1 MDRFPLAPHLFFL
14 LAGGTVAAALL
25 AVTLWVVQ
33 LEEDKVR
40 EERRVQAVS
49 QLSTVRARLEGI
61 VNSTLFLTRGLV
73 AHVAARGDIG
83 TDEFNDLVRE
93 LMSHSRH
100 IRNIG
105 LARDNVISHMYP
117 LAGNEAAL
125 GMRYL
130 DNVAQRPA
138 VLRAM
143 ESRRTVLAGP
153 VDLVQGGRGFINRT
167 PIFLTPPDGR
177 SGSGAYWGMASIV
190 IDSDTLLRDAGLLE
204 TTSWLVFALR
214 GKDGLGE
221 AGEVFLGDAAIFGR
235 NPVLLEVTLPEGYWQ
250 LAAMPRDGWELPLVY
265 TPVML
270 LGGLLL
276 AMLMGTL
283 VYTLLRDR
291 YRLRLAR
298 DEAEHAN
305 RAKSTFLATMSHEI
319 RTPLNGILGMAR
331 LLEHSTLD
339 TQQQECVE
347 AIASS
352 GRVLNNLLGDVLD
365 LSRIEA
371 GKLELEP
378 ADFELHRLVDG
389 LFVLLAP
396 QAAAKQLQ
404 FITEV
409 ADDVPHRLHGDVNR
423 LHQILLNLLN
433 NAIKFTSA
441 GRVVLLVRCL
451 ALEGD
456 AVRLEFAVSDTG
468 IGIAPEMQLRL
479 FRAFEQADSSIT
491 RRFGGT
497 GLGLAIC
504 KHLTEAMG
512 GNIALESRPG
522 AGSTFRVVLPLRLGS
537 DAPAPAV
544 PPLHSARLHV
554 LLAEDQEINRKV
566 AAGLLRQQGC
576 RVSFA
581 ANGREALEALHSDD
595 FDVVLMD
602 VQMPEMDG
610 IEAAQR
616 IRQLPDRRKAQIPI
630 IALTAHVMQ
639 EDVER
644 FLAAG
649 MNAVVEKPLD
659 MARMNQELVRLLA
672 HRKRDQ

>member
-1 MDRFPLAPHLFFL
+1 MDRFPVAPHALFL
-14 LAGGTVAAALL
+14 GAGATVAALLFALTAWL
-25 AVTLWVVQ
+25 VQ

-83 TDEFNDLVRE
+83 SNEFNDLARE
-93 LMSHSRH
+93 LMTHSRH

-105 LARDNVISHMYP
+105 LARDNVISHIYP
-117 LAGNEAAL
+117 LEGNERAIGL
-125 GMRYL
+125 RYL
-130 DNVAQRPA
+130 DTPAQRPA
-138 VLRAM
+138 VLRAI

-153 VDLVQGGRGFINRT
+153 VTLVQGGRGFINRT
-167 PIFLTPPDGR
+167 PIFLAPAPGQ
-177 SGSGAYWGMASIV
+177 SGPGAYWGMASIV
-190 IDSDTLLRDAGLLE
+190 IDADTLLRDAGLME
-204 TTSWLVFALR
+204 SDSWLLFALR
-214 GKDGLGE
+214 GSDGLGE
-221 AGEVFLGDAAIFGR
+221 AGEVFLGDAELFAR
-235 NPVLLEVTLPEGYWQ
+235 NPVVLEVTLPEGYWQ
-250 LAAMPRDGWELPLVY
+250 LAALPRDGWEPQLAY
-265 TPVML
+265 TPVMRL
-270 LGGLLL
+270 VGLLL
-276 AMLMGTL
+276 GLLLGML

-291 YRLRLAR
+291 HRLDLAKE
-298 DEAEHAN
+298 EAERAN

-331 LLEHSTLD
+331 LLEQSALD
-339 TQQQECVE
+339 ETQRECVD

-371 GKLELEP
+371 GKLELKA
-378 ADFELHRLVDG
+378 ADFDLRQLVDG

-409 ADDVPHRLHGDVNR
+409 ADDVPQRLRGDVNR

-433 NAIKFTSA
+433 NAIKFTGR

-451 ALEGD
+451 ALEG
-456 AVRLEFAVSDTG
+456 AQARLEFAVSDTG
-468 IGIAPEMQLRL
+468 IGIAPEMQQRL

-504 KHLTEAMG
+504 KHLVEAMG
-512 GNIALESRPG
+512 GSIALESHAGR
-522 AGSTFRVVLPLRLGS
+522 GSTFRAVLPLPLAA
-537 DAPAPAV
+537 DEPAPAPSPMPA
-544 PPLHSARLHV
+544 ARLHV

-566 AAGLLRQQGC
+566 AAGLLQQQGC
-576 RVSFA
+576 RVTFA
-581 ANGREALEALHSDD
+581 ANGREALEALHGDD

-616 IRQLPDRRKAQIPI
+616 IRRLPDQRKAQIPI

-639 EDVER
+639 DDVER

-649 MNAVVEKPLD
+649 MNAIVEKPLD
-659 MARMNQELVRLLA
+659 MDRLNEELARLPAR
-672 HRKRDQ
+672 HGDQ

>member
-1 MDRFPLAPHLFFL
+1 MERFSLKPYLLSL
-14 LAGGTVAAALL
+14 LAGYLVAASLF
-25 AVTLWVVQ
+25 AVTLWVVY
-33 LEEDKVR
+33 LEEDKAR
-40 EERRVQAVS
+40 EELRAQAVA

-61 VNSTLFLTRGLV
+61 INSTLFLTRGLV

-83 TDEFNDLVRE
+83 SEEFSGLAHE

-105 LARDNVISHMYP
+105 LARNNVISHMYP
-117 LAGNEAAL
+117 LPGNASAL
-125 GMRYL
+125 GLRYL
-130 DNVAQRPA
+130 DMPAQRGP

-143 ESRRTVLAGP
+143 DSRRTVLAGP
-153 VDLVQGGRGFINRT
+153 VELVQGGQGLINRT
-167 PIFLTPPDGR
+167 PIFLTPPQGP
-177 SGSGAYWGMASIV
+177 SGSGDYWGMASIV
-190 IDSDTLLRDAGLLE
+190 IDSETLLRDAGLRE
-204 TTSWLVFALR
+204 SNSWLVFALR

-221 AGEVFLGDAAIFGR
+221 AGAVFLGDAALFER
-235 NPVLLEVTLPEGYWQ
+235 NPVLLDVTLPEGYWQ
-250 LAAMPRDGWELPLVY
+250 LAAMPRAGWEPHLPHIPAMV
-265 TPVML
+265 

-276 AMLMGTL
+276 SLLLGAL
-283 VYTLLRDR
+283 VYALLRDR
-291 YRLRLAR
+291 YRLRVAR
-298 DEAEHAN
+298 DAAERAN

-331 LLEHSTLD
+331 LLEHSALD
-339 TQQQECVE
+339 AQQQECVD
-347 AIASS
+347 AITSS

-371 GKLELEP
+371 GKLELET
-378 ADFELHRLVDG
+378 ADFDLHSLVDS

-404 FITEV
+404 FVTEV
-409 ADDVPHRLHGDVNR
+409 ADDVPHRLHGDLNR
-423 LHQILLNLLN
+423 LQQILLNLLN
-433 NAIKFTSA
+433 NAIKFTA
-441 GRVVLLVRCL
+441 TGRVTLLVRCL
-451 ALEGD
+451 ALEGEL
-456 AVRLEFAVSDTG
+456 VRMEFAVADTG
-468 IGIAPEMQLRL
+468 IGIAPEMQQRL

-504 KHLTEAMG
+504 KHLAEAMG
-512 GNIALESRPG
+512 GSIALESRPD
-522 AGSTFRVVLPLRLGS
+522 AGSTFRVVLPLHLGA
-537 DAPAPAV
+537 DEAAPVV
-544 PPLHSARLHV
+544 PPASSARLHV

-566 AAGLLRQQGC
+566 AAGLLQQQGC

-581 ANGREALEALHSDD
+581 ANGREALEALHGDD

-616 IRQLPDRRKAQIPI
+616 IRQLPDRHKAQIPI
-630 IALTAHVMQ
+630 VALTAHVMQ

-649 MNAVVEKPLD
+649 MNAIVEKPLD
-659 MARMNQELVRLLA
+659 MDKLNQELARLLA
-672 HRKRDQ
+672 GSGTAQ

>member
-1 MDRFPLAPHLFFL
+1 MERFRFTPYLLFS
-14 LAGGTVAAALL
+14 LAGAAVAAALL
-25 AVTLWVVQ
+25 LVTLWLVQ

-40 EERRVQAVS
+40 EERRAQAVS

-61 VNSTLFLTRGLV
+61 VNSTLYLTRGLV
-73 AHVAARGDIG
+73 AHIAARGDIG
-83 TDEFNDLVRE
+83 NAEFDDLARE

-105 LARDNVISHMYP
+105 LARGNVISHMYP
-117 LAGNEAAL
+117 LQGNEGAL
-125 GMRYL
+125 GLRYL
-130 DNVAQRPA
+130 DTPAQRPA

-167 PIFLTPPDGR
+167 PIYLTPPQGQ

-190 IDSDTLLRDAGLLE
+190 IDADSLLRDAGLQDD
-204 TTSWLVFALR
+204 SWLVFALR
-214 GKDGLGE
+214 GKDGLG
-221 AGEVFLGDAAIFGR
+221 ASGEVFLGDAALFER
-235 NPVLLEVTLPEGYWQ
+235 DPVVLEILLPEGYWQ
-250 LAAMPRDGWELPLVY
+250 LAAIPHDGWEPPLAYV
-265 TPVML
+265 PVML
-270 LGGLLL
+270 LGGLLVAAL
-276 AMLMGTL
+276 LGML

-298 DEAEHAN
+298 DEAERAN

-319 RTPLNGILGMAR
+319 RTPLNGILGMASLLSHSR
-331 LLEHSTLD
+331 LDE
-339 TQQQECVE
+339 QQQEFVE

-352 GRVLNNLLGDVLD
+352 GRVLSNLLGDVLD

-371 GKLELEP
+371 GKLELE
-378 ADFELHRLVDG
+378 AGDFDLQRLVDG

-404 FITEV
+404 FVTEMD
-409 ADDVPHRLHGDVNR
+409 DDVPQHVHGDANR
-423 LHQILLNLLN
+423 LHQVLHNLLN
-433 NAIKFTSA
+433 NAIKFTPA
-441 GRVVLLVRCL
+441 GRVVLAVRCL
-451 ALEGD
+451 AVEGAQFWLECT
-456 AVRLEFAVSDTG
+456 VSDTG
-468 IGIAPEMQLRL
+468 IGIAPEMQHRL

-491 RRFGGT
+491 RRFGGS

-504 KHLTEAMG
+504 KHLVEAMG
-512 GNIALESRPG
+512 GSITLDSQPG
-522 AGSTFRVVLPLRLGS
+522 QGSSFRVLLPLRLGT
-537 DAPAPAV
+537 DERAPAV
-544 PPLHSARLHV
+544 AADSTHLHV

-566 AAGLLRQQGC
+566 AAGLLQQQGC
-576 RVSFA
+576 RVTFA
-581 ANGREALEALHSDD
+581 ANGQEALTALQGDE

-610 IEAAQR
+610 IEAARR
-616 IRQLPDRRKAQIPI
+616 IRQLPDQRKAQIPI
-630 IALTAHVMQ
+630 VALTAHVMR

-649 MNAVVEKPLD
+649 MDAIVEKPLD
-659 MARMNQELVRLLA
+659 MEKLNMELARLVTR
-672 HRKRDQ
+672 RQ